1 MDTDQNTWNQLQ
13 DYVLE
18 LSEVMKEI
26 DNASK
31 RNEATQL
38 SPSDPTIPKE
48 LGEDNQISLLV
59 PVDDALANQKLPK

>member
-1 MDTDQNTWNQLQ
+1 M
-13 DYVLE
+13 LE

-48 LGEDNQISLLV
+48 LGEDNQISPPL
-59 PVDDALANQKLPK
+59 PVDDVLEDQILPK